1 MYIDGKTHK
10 LPNIKYTI
18 NSNIQL
24 LKIQVSLNFCKKV
37 IITKIYINVRTRNTI
52 ILSIFFNLI
61 IK

>member
-1 MYIDGKTHK
+1 MYIDGKIHK